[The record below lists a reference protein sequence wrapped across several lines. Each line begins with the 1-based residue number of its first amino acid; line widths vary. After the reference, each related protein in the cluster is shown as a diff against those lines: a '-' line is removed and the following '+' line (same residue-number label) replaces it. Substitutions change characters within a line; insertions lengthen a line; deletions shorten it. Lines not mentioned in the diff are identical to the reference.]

1 MMSLARLTM
10 VTLSSVGLAILLASA
25 LSAEEGRPAKDD
37 DAKGPPQLGGPPPGL
52 PPGRGMGEM
61 RRGGPDRGRGMGRR
75 EGRPPQPPAGSGPP
89 MGGPRGDAGGP
100 GRGGQMGPPG
110 GGRMGMG
117 MGMGVTDT
125 PGGRGGG
132 PPSGGRMGMGMGM
145 GMEGMGPGGRGG
157 PPRWPHHDWD
167 DMQKNDPQMHD
178 LLKADQDLE
187 REAREMAIQYRR
199 APKPQREQIKE
210 RIGKLVNKHFEVRQ
224 ERRELELKRLEEE
237 LDRLR
242 GAIERRNE
250 ARDQLVGQRLSQLL
264 GEDKLDF

>member
-1 MMSLARLTM
+1 
-10 VTLSSVGLAILLASA
+10 
-25 LSAEEGRPAKDD
+25 
-37 DAKGPPQLGGPPPGL
+37 
-52 PPGRGMGEM
+52 
-61 RRGGPDRGRGMGRR
+61 
-75 EGRPPQPPAGSGPP
+75 
-89 MGGPRGDAGGP
+89 
-100 GRGGQMGPPG
+100 
-110 GGRMGMG
+110 
-117 MGMGVTDT
+117 
-125 PGGRGGG
+125 
-132 PPSGGRMGMGMGM
+132 MGMGMGM

-167 DMQKNDPQMHD
+167 DMQKNDPEMHE

-199 APKPQREQIKE
+199 APKPQREEIKE